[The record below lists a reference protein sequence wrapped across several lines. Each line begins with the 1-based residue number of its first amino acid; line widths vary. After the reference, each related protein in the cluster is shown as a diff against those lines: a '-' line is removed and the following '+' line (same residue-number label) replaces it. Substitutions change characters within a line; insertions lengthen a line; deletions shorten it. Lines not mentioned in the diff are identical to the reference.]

1 MELYDDTL
9 FRPAILTQIGPLLAA
24 LLQLSHAPLM
34 KPSEQV
40 TSVEQEN
47 TSEKKFKMT
56 KDLYDALKRDRE
68 QFTCL
73 LHNLLT
79 NCPMSTSMKELIVI
93 LGIKGAPKWLQRE
106 TRKYLVQQIMQP
118 DGVVSIIA
126 AICGDVLDLGVHWNK
141 LDTVSRLIAT
151 SHGSNPD
158 KYYKAICPQVFFPQ
172 NSLLLVICNNFLNMM

>member
-1 MELYDDTL
+1 MELYDDIL
-9 FRPAILTQIGPLLAA
+9 LRPAILTQIGPLLAA

-40 TSVEQEN
+40 TPVGQEN

-56 KDLYDALKRDRE
+56 TDLYDALKRDQE

-73 LHNLLT
+73 LHNFLT

-106 TRKYLVQQIMQP
+106 ARKHLVQQIMQP
-118 DGVVSIIA
+118 NGVVSIVA
-126 AICGDVLDLGVHWNK
+126 AICDDVLDLGVHWNK

-158 KYYKAICPQVFFPQ
+158 KYYKAICPQVFFSK
-172 NSLLLVICNNFLNMM
+172 NSFLLVICIDFLNTL